1 LEKFDGLKERLNARA
16 ARNNGASK
24 TINFAG
30 IDINDDASIAILMHL
45 RSETRNLKLFYYTLK
60 KFLCARRSAVPCSQT
75 KLLKH
80 TMSDLPLSETDF
92 TTRLTT
98 AIEKNMANEQF
109 GVSELADEMNMSR
122 SNLLR
127 KVKKEYNLSVSQLI
141 SQVRLT
147 RAMELL
153 RSTSQNVSEVSHQV
167 GFNSSSYFIKCF
179 REYYGYPPGEVGKRD
194 VAAAAIPVGKLP
206 DDDNTPTPA
215 TPRHYKRYII
225 IGAVVL
231 VLVVAAIWVWSVL
244 RLKDEEKSIVVLP
257 FKNESSDSSNVYL
270 INGLMEAT
278 LNNLQQ
284 IQNLRVVSRTSAEKY
299 RKTSKSVSEMAKEL
313 NVRYFVEGS
322 GQKIGDKILLNIQ
335 LIDGETD
342 KHLWAK
348 QYRRESKDIFELQ
361 EEIAQ
366 NIASEIEVILTP
378 EEKSRIEKKPTDD
391 LEAYDY
397 YLKGK
402 DLFYRSGRNDL
413 EASIPLFKKAIE
425 RDPEFALAYATATM
439 VYYYLDIFNLKK
451 THADDIELF
460 AEKAM
465 LYDPKSSESL
475 IAKALSF
482 AARQEYELSIPYF
495 EKALEYDPRSGLV
508 LHFLTEF
515 YNIHVP
521 NPAKYLEYA
530 IQKVKVDHAIDSA
543 TRSFNYFHLSNALA
557 QTGFLDEALRYNTR
571 SLQLNPKNFFAGY
584 VRAYIHYGTDRSC
597 EKTKAIL
604 QAEWKKDTMR
614 FDILQEIGKV
624 NFMMRDFAGARSC
637 YDRAIPIMQ
646 MFGMD
651 IFRHEYLRIGAAYAH
666 TGDKAKADYYVNE
679 FRHFADSSQ
688 TMYKD
693 MFLAS
698 YYSYQGDNAKAIMH
712 FRKFANEQDNF
723 LYWLLLLRDDPL
735 GDNLRKSPE
744 FDPIMKLIEVKFWK
758 KNREMKER
766 FADDF
771 RNL

>member
-1 LEKFDGLKERLNARA
+1 
-16 ARNNGASK
+16 
-24 TINFAG
+24 
-30 IDINDDASIAILMHL
+30 
-45 RSETRNLKLFYYTLK
+45 
-60 KFLCARRSAVPCSQT
+60 
-75 KLLKH
+75 
-80 TMSDLPLSETDF
+80 MSDLPLPESDF
-92 TTRLTT
+92 ITRLTA
-98 AIEKNMANEQF
+98 AIEKNIANEQF

-141 SQVRLT
+141 SQVRLM

-153 RSTSQNVSEVSHQV
+153 RTTSQNVSEVSHQV

-179 REYYGYPPGEVGKRD
+179 REYYGYPPGEVGKRESTST
-194 VAAAAIPVGKLP
+194 IPVGTLP
-206 DDDNTPTPA
+206 DDEDAKTPSA
-215 TPRHYKRYII
+215 QPRHYQRYIAM
-225 IGAVVL
+225 GAVVL
-231 VLVVAAIWVWSVL
+231 ALVVAAIWAWSAL
-244 RLKDEEKSIVVLP
+244 RPRDEEKSIVVLP

-284 IQNLRVVSRTSAEKY
+284 IRDLRVVSRTSAEKY
-299 RKTSKSVSEMAKEL
+299 RKTSKSVPEMAQEL

-335 LIDGETD
+335 LIDATTD

-366 NIASEIEVILTP
+366 NIASEIEIILTP
-378 EEKSRIEKKPTDD
+378 EERSRIEKKPTDD

-413 EASIPLFKKAIE
+413 EASIPWFRKAVE
-425 RDPEFALAYATATM
+425 KDPEFALAYATATM

-451 THADDIELF
+451 EHANDVEIF
-460 AEKAM
+460 SEKAM

-482 AARQEYELSIPYF
+482 AARKQYELSIPYF
-495 EKALEYDPRSGLV
+495 EKALEYNPRSGLV

-521 NPAKYLEYA
+521 NPSKYLEYA
-530 IQKVKVDHAIDSA
+530 IRKVRVDNAIDS
-543 TRSFNYFHLSNALA
+543 TTKSFNYFHVSHALM
-557 QTGFLDEALRYNTR
+557 QNGFFDDALRYNTR
-571 SLQLNPKNFFAGY
+571 ALQLDPKSFFAGF
-584 VRAYIHYGTDRSC
+584 VRAYIYLATDRSC
-597 EKTKAIL
+597 QKTKEIL

-651 IFRHEYLRIGAAYAH
+651 IFKHEYLRIGAAYAY
-666 TGDKAKADYYVNE
+666 TGDKAKADYYINE
-679 FRHFADSSQ
+679 YKRFADNDE

-693 MFLAS
+693 MHLAS

-723 LYWLLLLRDDPL
+723 LYWVLLLRDDPL
-735 GDNLRKSPE
+735 GDNLRKLPQ
-744 FDPIMKLIEVKFWK
+744 FDPIMKTIEAKFWK
-758 KNREMKER
+758 KHKEVKER
-766 FADDF
+766 FEDDF
-771 RNL
+771 KKL

>member
-1 LEKFDGLKERLNARA
+1 MA
-16 ARNNGASK
+16 
-24 TINFAG
+24 
-30 IDINDDASIAILMHL
+30 
-45 RSETRNLKLFYYTLK
+45 
-60 KFLCARRSAVPCSQT
+60 
-75 KLLKH
+75 
-80 TMSDLPLSETDF
+80 DLPLPETDF
-92 TTRLTT
+92 TTRLTA

-153 RSTSQNVSEVSHQV
+153 RNTSQNVSEVSHQV

-194 VAAAAIPVGKLP
+194 VATASIPAGTLP
-206 DDDNTPTPA
+206 DDDNQSTPA
-215 TPRHYKRYII
+215 TSRSYKRYIYT
-225 IGAVVL
+225 GVAVL
-231 VLVVAAIWVWSVL
+231 ALAVATIWAWSAL
-244 RLKDEEKSIVVLP
+244 RPEDGEKSIVVLP

-313 NVRYFVEGS
+313 NVRYFIEGS

-378 EEKSRIEKKPTDD
+378 EEKSRIEKKPTDN

-413 EASIPLFKKAIE
+413 ENSIPLFKKAIE
-425 RDPEFALAYATATM
+425 KDPEFSLAYATATM
-439 VYYYLDIFNLKK
+439 VYYYLDIFNLNKV
-451 THADDIELF
+451 HADDIEMF

-465 LYDPKSSESL
+465 LYDPKSGESL
-475 IAKALSF
+475 TAKALSF
-482 AARQEYELSIPYF
+482 AARHEYELSIPYF
-495 EKALEYDPRSGLV
+495 EKALEHDPRSGLV

-530 IQKVKVDHAIDSA
+530 IRKVQVDHAIDSA
-543 TRSFNYFHLSNALA
+543 TRSFNYFHVSNALA
-557 QTGFLDEALRYNTR
+557 QNGFLEEALRYNTR
-571 SLQLNPKNFFAGY
+571 SLQLNPNNFFAGF

-597 EKTKAIL
+597 EKTKVLL
-604 QAEWKKDTMR
+604 QAEWKKDTTR
-614 FDILQEIGKV
+614 FDILHEIGKV
-624 NFMMRDFAGARSC
+624 NFMMRDFTAAKSC
-637 YDRAIPIMQ
+637 YERAILTMQ
-646 MFGMD
+646 MFGID
-651 IFRHEYLRIGAAYAH
+651 IFKHEYLRIGAAYAH
-666 TGDKAKADYYVNE
+666 TGDEAKADYYINE
-679 FRHFADSSQ
+679 FKRFADNDQ

-698 YYSYQGDNAKAIMH
+698 YYSFRGDNAKAITH
-712 FRKFANEQDNF
+712 FRKFATEQDNF
-723 LYWLLLLRDDPL
+723 QYWLLLLRDDPL
-735 GDNLRKSPE
+735 GDNLRKHPQ
-744 FDPIMKLIEVKFWK
+744 FDPIMKIIEDKFWK
-758 KNREMKER
+758 KHREVKER
-766 FADDF
+766 FEDDF

>member
-1 LEKFDGLKERLNARA
+1 MA
-16 ARNNGASK
+16 
-24 TINFAG
+24 
-30 IDINDDASIAILMHL
+30 
-45 RSETRNLKLFYYTLK
+45 
-60 KFLCARRSAVPCSQT
+60 
-75 KLLKH
+75 
-80 TMSDLPLSETDF
+80 DLPLSETDF
-92 TTRLTT
+92 TIRLTA

-194 VAAAAIPVGKLP
+194 AVAAAIPVGTLP
-206 DDDNTPTPA
+206 DDNHYPTSA
-215 TPRHYKRYII
+215 KVAHNKRYITMAT
-225 IGAVVL
+225 AVLAL
-231 VLVVAAIWVWSVL
+231 VLAAIWTWSAL
-244 RLKDEEKSIVVLP
+244 HPEDEEKSIVVLP

-299 RKTSKSVSEMAKEL
+299 RQTSMSVSEMAKEL
-313 NVRYFVEGS
+313 NVQYLVEGS

-335 LIDGETD
+335 LIDAATD

-361 EEIAQ
+361 EEVAQ

-378 EEKSRIEKKPTDD
+378 EEKSRMEKKPTND

-402 DLFYRSGRNDL
+402 DLFYRSQPEDL
-413 EASIPLFKKAIE
+413 EASIPWFKKAVE
-425 RDPEFALAYATATM
+425 KDPEFALAYATATM
-439 VYYYLDIFNLKK
+439 VYYYLDLFDLQKQ
-451 THADDIELF
+451 HAHDIETF

-475 IAKALSF
+475 TAKALSF
-482 AARQEYELSIPYF
+482 AARQQFELSIPYF
-495 EKALEYDPRSGLV
+495 EKALEYNPRSGLV

-521 NPAKYLEYA
+521 NPPKYLEYA
-530 IQKVKVDHAIDSA
+530 IRKVKIDHAIDSA
-543 TRSFNYFHLSNALA
+543 TQSFNYFHLSNALV
-557 QTGFLDEALRYNTR
+557 QNGFFDDALRYNTR
-571 SLQLNPKNFFAGY
+571 SLQLNPKNFFAGF
-584 VRAYIHYGTDRSC
+584 VRAYIYYATDRSC
-597 EKTKAIL
+597 KKTREIL
-604 QAEWKKDTMR
+604 IAEWKKDTMR

-624 NFMMRDFAGARSC
+624 NFMMRDFAAAKSC

-646 MFGMD
+646 MYGLD
-651 IFRHEYLRIGAAYAH
+651 IFKHEYMRIGAAYAL
-666 TGDKAKADYYVNE
+666 TGDKAKGDHYMNE
-679 FRHFADSSQ
+679 YKRFADNDL
-688 TMYKD
+688 TMYKY
-693 MFLAS
+693 MHLAT
-698 YYSYQGDNAKAIMH
+698 YYSWQGEQAKAIRH
-712 FRKFANEQDNF
+712 FRTFANEQDNF
-723 LYWLLLLRDDPL
+723 LYWLLLLRDDPI

-744 FDPIMKLIEVKFWK
+744 FEGIMKTIETKFWK
-758 KNREMKER
+758 KNEEMKER
-766 FADDF
+766 FEDDF
-771 RNL
+771 RDL